1 MNKTEL
7 IAKITDETKVSKTV
21 VSFVMETALKEII
34 NEIAVGNKVSISGF
48 GTLEK
53 YERKA
58 NNGFNPHTLQPMKVP
73 ASMSVRFKPSE
84 YLKGIL

>member
-7 IAKITDETKVSKTV
+7 VEKVAEETKVSKTEV
-21 VSFVMETALKEII
+21 NYVIETALKTIVS
-34 NEIAVGNKVSISGF
+34 EIAEGNKVSISGF

-58 NNGFNPHTLQPMKVP
+58 KNGFNPHTLQPMKVP